1 MDIQNNV
8 IKRQINYILI
18 NSRQNIRSDCNK
30 HIIKREHYA
39 RKNGEW
45 KPKQKFETEQEA
57 LSFIKKHKMYKYT
70 AYICK
75 VCGKWHI
82 GIKNI

>member
-45 KPKQKFETEQEA
+45 KPKQKFETEQET

>member
-1 MDIQNNV
+1 MQ
-8 IKRQINYILI
+8 IKRN
-18 NSRQNIRSDCNK
+18 RFP
-30 HIIKREHYA
+30 H
-39 RKNGEW
+39 EW

-82 GIKNI
+82 GIKKEIK